1 MTTASAERLKDSLRS
16 RGEKS
21 SRCLSLPA
29 RESKDA
35 FLTMGL
41 HGLLFQIPCCC
52 SLLFSG
58 CSRESKLMRLSEP
71 MPLS

>member
-29 RESKDA
+29 RESKDELI
-35 FLTMGL
+35 F
-41 HGLLFQIPCCC
+41 HGLLFQIPCC
-52 SLLFSG
+52 